1 MLMIVSQRTV
11 LEGPPHMIMKSMT
24 RGIRA
29 TSDDDPEHCREI
41 VRTHGR
47 SFYLASMFLL
57 AEQRRAIHAVYAFCR
72 VADDIVDRMEP
83 GKHAEVERQLDAWRG
98 EIDAPVSPV
107 GREFARARALWGIPE
122 KPALEL
128 LEGIR
133 TDLQPQRY
141 QNWRE
146 LEGYCHAV
154 AGTVGLL
161 TAPVL
166 GCKDPAALS
175 HAADLGIG
183 MQLTNI
189 LRDVKEDAA
198 VGRLYLPLDD
208 LAAFGCSP
216 ESILRGAPTGDFT
229 GLITFEIARA
239 RTLYASALKGVPALD
254 RNGQLAT
261 LAAARFYGEILA
273 EIERADCDVFRG
285 RARVSNARKLRQT
298 PGLFTTFVRTAFL
311 SSSVA
316 YGRAS

>member
-1 MLMIVSQRTV
+1 
-11 LEGPPHMIMKSMT
+11 MIMKSMT
-24 RGIRA
+24 RGTRA
-29 TSDDDPEHCREI
+29 TNDDDPQQCREI

-47 SFYLASMFLL
+47 SFYLASLFLL

-72 VADDIVDRMEP
+72 VADDIVDRMEA
-83 GKHAEVERQLDAWRG
+83 GKHTEVERQLDAWRG
-98 EIDAPVSPV
+98 EIDSPASPV
-107 GREFARARALWGIPE
+107 GREFARARSIWGIPE
-122 KPALEL
+122 EPALEL
-128 LEGIR
+128 LDGIR

-141 QNWRE
+141 QTWQE
-146 LEGYCHAV
+146 LERYCHAV

-166 GCKDPAALS
+166 GCKDPAALG
-175 HAADLGIG
+175 HAADLGIA

-208 LAAFGCSP
+208 LEAFGCAP
-216 ESILRGAPTGDFT
+216 ESILRGTPSGDLP
-229 GLITFEIARA
+229 GLIAFEISRARA
-239 RTLYASALKGVPALD
+239 LYASALKGVPALD

-298 PGLFTTFVRTAFL
+298 PGLFTAFVRSAFL
-311 SSSVA
+311 DSSAA